1 MICVTCITE
10 KKIFFP
16 QLWVQITSIVLNFLK
31 NIFSNNSPGIEEALL
46 NGAIILDVRTAKEFD
61 GGHIRGSK
69 NISLHELKSKIELI
83 RKWKK
88 PVITVCFSG
97 SRSRIAQSILS
108 SAGIEAYNGGSWM
121 TFNK

>member
-1 MICVTCITE
+1 M
-10 KKIFFP
+10 
-16 QLWVQITSIVLNFLK
+16 LNFLK
-31 NIFSNNSPGIEEALL
+31 NVFSNKSVGIEEALL
-46 NGAIILDVRTAKEFD
+46 NGAIILDVRTPKEFD
-61 GGHIRGSK
+61 GGHIQGSK

-88 PVITVCFSG
+88 PVITVCLSG

-121 TFNK
+121 RFNK